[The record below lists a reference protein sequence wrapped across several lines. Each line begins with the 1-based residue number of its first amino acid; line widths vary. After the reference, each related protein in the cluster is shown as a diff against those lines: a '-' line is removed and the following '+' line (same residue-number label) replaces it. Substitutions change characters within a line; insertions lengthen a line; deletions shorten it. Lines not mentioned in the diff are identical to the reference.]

1 MVVVTILP
9 FFTRMIKISLTYV
22 CYAASLLL
30 DDMNVPLSI
39 SLVQICST
47 KRRHSYN
54 HFKVSTV
61 PSHHYYIAASIAV
74 HMQRHPICTCSEHR
88 CAHELMKRPS
98 LCPWSEAYTVHGNA
112 CTFFHHSPTLHIIT
126 CGRPYCC
133 ILRHVLYGIYNYI
146 FIACKCTLIVSCM
159 CLLVYHVIH
168 DLS

>member
-1 MVVVTILP
+1 MFVTNTLYKLVIVVTTIL
-9 FFTRMIKISLTYV
+9 FFTHDVTISLTHLCYV
-22 CYAASLLL
+22 ASLLP
-30 DDMNVPLSI
+30 DDMNVPLPI
-39 SLVQICST
+39 SPVHICST

-61 PSHHYYIAASIAV
+61 SSQHYYVVASIA
-74 HMQRHPICTCSEHR
+74 SEHR